1 MRRSRLAGLGGSVE
15 QSAGRT
21 GGQTSASPESMRG
34 WRWAG
39 RLSAGQEPAPPCGEH
54 GAAVEHC
61 RKAGFSKDRDA
72 GARLPVFGLECE
84 KPFGRTCP
92 FTAVDVLGAAGIG
105 HEADEMFNRLL
116 AQKITAAPCI
126 DSGEDERLD
135 LMKNHK
141 GMESWIGVV
150 AFESFDDLRLTLI
163 AGRLR

>member
-61 RKAGFSKDRDA
+61 RKAGFSKDRDV

-84 KPFGRTCP
+84 KPLGRTR
-92 FTAVDVLGAAGIG
+92 FFAAVDVLRTSGII
-105 HEADEMFNRLL
+105 HHADKMFNRVL
-116 AQKITAAPCI
+116 AQEAASASCA
-126 DSGEDERLD
+126 DGGEDERLD

-150 AFESFDDLRLTLI
+150 AFEIFDDLRLTLI